1 MTQNASKPAFTGGSV
16 MAKNKDLKKAVA
28 LGYKERL
35 DNAPKV
41 LATGK
46 GKQASKMIQLAKEHG
61 VPIKEDED
69 LVEMLSKLDLGDE
82 IPQNLYK
89 AVAEVF
95 VFIYQM
101 ANKK

>member
-1 MTQNASKPAFTGGSV
+1 
-16 MAKNKDLKKAVA
+16 MAKVKPNIKKAVA
-28 LGYKERL
+28 LGYNEQKSK
-35 DNAPKV
+35 APKV

-46 GKQASKMIQLAKEHG
+46 GEMAAKLISLAKENG

-69 LVEMLSKLDLGDE
+69 LVELLSKLDLGDE
-82 IPQNLYK
+82 IPPNIYK

-95 VFIYQM
+95 AFIYQM

>member
-1 MTQNASKPAFTGGSV
+1 MEKQSI
-16 MAKNKDLKKAVA
+16 LKKAVA
-28 LGYKERL
+28 LGYQEQL

-46 GKQASKMIQLAKEHG
+46 GETASKIIQLAKEHG

-69 LVEMLSKLDLGDE
+69 LVEILSKLDLGDE
-82 IPQNLYK
+82 IPQNMYK

-95 VFIYQM
+95 AFIYQM
-101 ANKK
+101 ANRA

>member
-1 MTQNASKPAFTGGSV
+1 
-16 MAKNKDLKKAVA
+16 MAKQSILKKAVA
-28 LGYKERL
+28 LGYQEQL

-46 GKQASKMIQLAKEHG
+46 GETASKIIQLAKDHG

-69 LVEMLSKLDLGDE
+69 LVEILSKLDLGDE
-82 IPQNLYK
+82 IPQNMYK

-95 VFIYQM
+95 AFIYQM
-101 ANKK
+101 ANKV

>member
-1 MTQNASKPAFTGGSV
+1 
-16 MAKNKDLKKAVA
+16 MAKSSIKKAVA
-28 LGYKERL
+28 LGY
-35 DNAPKV
+35 NQASNQAPKV

-46 GKQASKMIQLAKEHG
+46 GESAAKMISLAKEHG

-69 LVEMLSKLDLGDE
+69 LVEILSKLDLGDE
-82 IPQNLYK
+82 IPPNMYK

-95 VFIYQM
+95 AFIYQM

>member
-1 MTQNASKPAFTGGSV
+1 
-16 MAKNKDLKKAVA
+16 MAEKAKEKKKKAVA
-28 LGYKERL
+28 LGYNKEK
-35 DNAPKV
+35 NSAPKI

-46 GKQASKMIQLAKEHG
+46 GESAAKMISLAKEHG

-69 LVEMLSKLDLGDE
+69 LVELLSKLDLGDE
-82 IPQNLYK
+82 IPPSMYK

-95 VFIYQM
+95 AFIYQM